1 MEQMEQ
7 QYMEVTKVAYTSE
20 DNTTVDA
27 TINGKPWSGIT
38 AGSRFWPS
46 VAKAIEDG
54 LVPTPWAAPPPPT
67 YEALRMAAYPPVGDQ
82 LDAIWK
88 QLNYDRLQGH
98 EMIQD
103 VDDVLGDILSVKND
117 IPKD

>member
-1 MEQMEQ
+1 MEQT
-7 QYMEVTKVAYTSE
+7 YMEVT
-20 DNTTVDA
+20 DA
-27 TINGKPWSGIT
+27 HFENEEETQIWAMINGKPWSGIRST
-38 AGSRFWPS
+38 SRFWPS